1 MLLVVIRFVA
11 RCDFLFPDSCHELP
25 VNLDAAVD
33 GRRRCLVLE
42 DPAHVVEET
51 CGGQHDRGGLQTV
64 PAVQKELSVTVALGG

>member
-11 RCDFLFPDSCHELP
+11 RCDFLFPDPCHELS

-33 GRRRCLVLE
+33 GRGRCLILD

-51 CGGQHDRGGLQTV
+51 CGGQHDRGWLQTV
-64 PAVQKELSVTVALGG
+64 PAIQEELSVSITLSG